1 MIKNSNR
8 ILLFTLLYGIFLV
21 NPLQA
26 YTDDDID
33 EFLHAGE
40 LYYKKGLIKEATLE
54 FENVLII
61 DKSNFQARIWLAQI
75 YIDKKDIVN
84 ARKLL
89 TEASIQAPG
98 HPKVVALQKLLGE
111 QFSPVKPDL
120 IDPVIAETI
129 GGIASATKQRKYGLV
144 IPEDK
149 VIVENLE
156 KKLLISSDEAFSERK
171 EILKNIE
178 QNRAEAKSRAA
189 RFQQELSDPL
199 TPVFETYRNQGLNKA
214 LDKYFEVLLRDPTIA
229 SRDDKGLL
237 DEGNRVYFERFSQ
250 DPDNEENRYYFGIL
264 KYVNGLYE
272 DAEEVLKPFR
282 TKPGKYASS
291 LKPYLTGLDKW
302 KDQEK
307 QMIAASKYEEQMRL
321 QKEAKEREKAKIEE
335 NDVWAK
341 VKRKGQEPQNS
352 GKNSDLAIAEK
363 KEAAEKHTEGYNLYK
378 KGKLNEAIAKYKE
391 ALAKDGDNPEYNY
404 HMGLA
409 WMDKGLAGDA
419 QAYDNAIT
427 SYQKVI
433 SLAPDSKLAK
443 DANTMISDIQQA
455 KRSVGER

>member
-1 MIKNSNR
+1 MIKKTDKLLLCALLLG
-8 ILLFTLLYGIFLV
+8 ILCS

-40 LYYKKGLIKEATLE
+40 LYYKKGLLREAALE

-84 ARKLL
+84 AKKLL

-98 HPKVVALQKLLGE
+98 HPRVVELQKLLGE
-111 QFSPVKPDL
+111 KYDRVKPDL

-129 GGIASATKQRKYGLV
+129 GGIASATKHRKYGLV
-144 IPEDK
+144 IPENK
-149 VIVENLE
+149 VNEENLE
-156 KKLLISSDEAFSERK
+156 KRLLISSDEAFNERK

-178 QNRAEAKSRAA
+178 KNRLEAKARAE
-189 RFQQELSDPL
+189 RFKEEQSDPL

-214 LDKYFEVLLRDPTIA
+214 LDKYFEILLRDPTVA

-250 DPDNEENRYYFGIL
+250 DPDNEENRYYFGLL

-272 DAEEVLKPFR
+272 DSEEVLKPFR
-282 TKPGKYASS
+282 EKSGKYSAS
-291 LKPYLTGLDKW
+291 LKPYFAGLDKW
-302 KDQEK
+302 REQEK
-307 QMIAASKYEEQMRL
+307 QLLAQSKYEEQLRL
-321 QKEAKEREKAKIEE
+321 QKEAKAKTED

-341 VKRKGQEPQNS
+341 VKKKGQDSGS
-352 GKNSDLAIAEK
+352 GKNNDLAVAEK
-363 KEAAEKHTEGYNLYK
+363 KEAATKHTEGYNLYK

-409 WMDKGLAGDA
+409 WMDKGLAGDV

-433 SLAPDSKLAK
+433 NLAPESKLAK
-443 DANTMISDIQQA
+443 DANTMINDIKQA
-455 KRSVGER
+455 KRSLGER